1 MCQSLIIIVKKL
13 YKINNMGYY
22 YGKQWLIVVL
32 MGEYHHNI
40 DDKGRLTIPSKFR
53 DDLGEKFVI
62 TRGLE
67 NCLFAYSLEDF
78 QKIVAELQKIPF
90 TKKDARQFMR
100 FFLSGATTVEFDKQG
115 RINISSPLISYAELK
130 KECIIIGTGDR
141 LEIWS
146 SNNWNDFF
154 DSTKDNMSD
163 IAENLF
169 SNNIDL

>member
-1 MCQSLIIIVKKL
+1 M
-13 YKINNMGYY
+13 
-22 YGKQWLIVVL
+22 L

-115 RINISSPLISYAELK
+115 RINISSPLISYAGLK
-130 KECIIIGTGDR
+130 RECIIIGTGDR

-146 SNNWNDFF
+146 SDNWNDFF

>member
-1 MCQSLIIIVKKL
+1 M
-13 YKINNMGYY
+13 
-22 YGKQWLIVVL
+22 L

-154 DSTKDNMSD
+154 DSTKYNMSD